1 MIAMRLVASRPRSK
15 PAPAAIR
22 EALAVVSEEELR
34 EIVERISIPRAHGT
48 PENRAVRLTIIDWLS
63 AIPAGRLGVGADE
76 AGNVVVGDPRRAR
89 VLIGAHYDS
98 IPGTPGA
105 DDNASG
111 VAALL
116 AAAGAIGPREGVC
129 FVAFDGEECGFIG
142 SRALVAGL
150 GRHRPE
156 QVHVLEMV
164 GYASRAPGSQQN
176 PVPLIQAPTVG
187 DFLGLVGTHGSRRL
201 LDHVL
206 AAADSH
212 TVPVQGLYLPDVPLV
227 TIEGI
232 SHHLLRSD
240 HAPFWRA
247 GLPALMW
254 TDTAEF
260 RNPHYHRAT
269 DTPETLDLE
278 FLAGVTRLLVH
289 SVLSGVGA
297 DVTLAGEAFT

>member
-1 MIAMRLVASRPRSK
+1 MTMRLVASTPNSK
-15 PAPAAIR
+15 PIPETIR
-22 EALAVVSEEELR
+22 RALDVVTEPGLR
-34 EIVERISIPRAHGT
+34 MIVERISIPRPHGT
-48 PENRAVRLTIIDWLS
+48 SENEAVRRMIFDLLS
-63 AIPAGRLGVGADE
+63 ASQAGRLGVEIDG
-76 AGNVVVGDPRRAR
+76 AGNLVVGAPQRAK

-111 VAALL
+111 VAALI
-116 AAAGAIGPREGVC
+116 AAARAVGPREEVC
-129 FVAFDGEECGFIG
+129 FVAFDGEECGFVG
-142 SRALVAGL
+142 SRALVAEL
-150 GRHRPE
+150 GTHRPE
-156 QVHVLEMV
+156 HVHVLEVV
-164 GYASRAPGSQQN
+164 GYASRSPGSQRN
-176 PVPLIQAPTVG
+176 PLPAIPAPTVG
-187 DFLGLVGTHGSRRL
+187 DFLAVVGTHGSRGL

-206 AAADSH
+206 ATAEAH
-212 TVPVQGLYLPDVPLV
+212 PVPAQGLYLPDVPLAM
-227 TIEGI
+227 IEGI

-269 DTPETLDLE
+269 DTPETLDYD

-289 SVLSGVGA
+289 AVVSGCVRTGP
-297 DVTLAGEAFT
+297 

>member
-1 MIAMRLVASRPRSK
+1 MQLVASTPRSK
-15 PAPAAIR
+15 AVPEAIQ
-22 EALAVVSEEELR
+22 EALATVSRDELR
-34 EIVERISIPRAHGT
+34 ENVERISIPRAHGT
-48 PENRAVRLTIIDWLS
+48 PENKAVRRILIDRFS
-63 AIPAGRLGVGADE
+63 ASPAGQLGVNPDE
-76 AGNVVVGDPRRAR
+76 AGNVVMGDPRRAR
-89 VLIGAHYDS
+89 ILIGAHYDS
-98 IPGTPGA
+98 VPGTPGA

-111 VAALL
+111 VAALI

-142 SRALVAGL
+142 SRALVANL

-156 QVHVLEMV
+156 HVHVLEMV
-164 GYASRAPGSQQN
+164 GFATREPGSQTN
-176 PVPLIQAPTVG
+176 PVPLIQAPGVG
-187 DFLGLVGTHGSRRL
+187 DFLGLVGTSASREI

-212 TVPVQGLYLPDVPLV
+212 DVPVQGLYLPDVALE

-232 SHHLLRSD
+232 SHNLLRSD

-247 GLPALMW
+247 GIPALMW

-269 DTPETLDLE
+269 DAPETLDYE
-278 FLAGVTRLLVH
+278 FLAGVTKLLVH
-289 SVLSGVGA
+289 AVLGAIGA
-297 DVTLAGEAFT
+297 DRV

>member
-1 MIAMRLVASRPRSK
+1 MRLVASMPSSK
-15 PAPAAIR
+15 PVSEAVRSSLAAI
-22 EALAVVSEEELR
+22 SQDDLR
-34 EIVERISIPRAHGT
+34 EVVERISVPRTTGT
-48 PENRAVRLTIIDWLS
+48 PANEAVRQSIIELFS
-63 AIPAGRLGVGADE
+63 GTATGRLGVEVDE

-89 VLIGAHYDS
+89 ILIGAHFDS

-111 VAALL
+111 VSALL
-116 AAAGAIGPREGVC
+116 ATARAIGREEEVC
-129 FVAFDGEECGFIG
+129 YVAFDGEECGFVG

-156 QVHVLEMV
+156 QVHILEMV
-164 GYASRAPGSQQN
+164 GYASREPGSQRN
-176 PVPLIQAPTVG
+176 PVPVIQAPTVG
-187 DFLGLVGTHGSRRL
+187 DFLGLVGTYGSWRI

-206 AAADSH
+206 ATADGH
-212 TVPVQGLYLPDVPLV
+212 AVPIQGLFLPDVPLEM
-227 TIEGI
+227 IGRI

-260 RNPHYHRAT
+260 RNPHYHRPT
-269 DTPETLDLE
+269 DTPETLDYE

-289 SVLSGVGA
+289 AVLSEFRA
-297 DVTLAGEAFT
+297 DRG